1 MSVLQKMTLIA
12 GIISRQQNQVVS
24 DSACDALKRLISRN
38 PADEVNV
45 FRDERSCIVKV
56 DVGAYGEPGFK
67 ADESGALTVLAGEP
81 LLDLDGEGA
90 WQSRE
95 HDAALIHD
103 GCKRSDWDVLKTAQ
117 GVFCAAHYQP
127 ASGALSLIADKLGL
141 RPIYYW
147 MDDRFVVFSSALRI
161 LEGFGEIPKKMDVRA
176 VTEIVGLG
184 VPLGSRTPYANI
196 FTLKA
201 AEVVQVTEQKIS
213 RQHYWRWDNIAP
225 SDEPEEKLLAEL
237 YHRFEIAV
245 ARRNRRDTTTIAYL
259 SGGLDSRCVVAALHS
274 EQTRVHTF
282 NFARPHTQ
290 DQIFG
295 LDFARQ
301 VDAIHE
307 EVPKE
312 PGDHVPDYSSLM
324 AQVWN
329 ASKHRKGY
337 PAERPALVW
346 SGEGGSVALGHVH
359 INEKIVELM
368 RAGQIEEA
376 IETYIEREYVYVSS
390 KLFRP
395 KVFSNLAGLIN
406 KGIREELDELHAED
420 PARSFYLFLMLN
432 DQRRKLARHFENI
445 DLHRLEF
452 QLPFFDSAFL
462 AAIVA
467 LPIDLCLRHKFY
479 VKWLKHFHPSV
490 TSVPWQAY
498 PNHEPCPLP
507 VPEGLAYQW
516 AKEYQ
521 AAERATQKQRLMRQA
536 AEILRAADFPGE
548 ILSRRNLR
556 LATWIHSTGWRDYEH
571 IIEAARIFHTYWK
584 KSDGEYALP

>member
-1 MSVLQKMTLIA
+1 MTLIA
-12 GIISRQQNQVVS
+12 GIISRNRNQPVS
-24 DSACDALKRLISRN
+24 DSACDALKKLISRN
-38 PADEVNV
+38 PADEVSM

-67 ADESGALTVLAGEP
+67 VGEDGTLTVLAGEP
-81 LLDLDGEGA
+81 LIGLDSESA
-90 WQSRE
+90 WRSRE
-95 HDAALIHD
+95 NDVALIHD
-103 GCKRSDWDVLKTAQ
+103 GCVRSDWEVLKTAQ
-117 GVFCAAHYQP
+117 GVFCAAQYQP
-127 ASGALSLIADKLGL
+127 ASGALSLFTDKLGL

-147 MDDRFVVFSSALRI
+147 LDDSCVVFASALRI
-161 LEGFGEIPKKMDVRA
+161 LEGLSRIPKKMDIRA

-196 FTLKA
+196 FALKA
-201 AEVVQVTEQKIS
+201 AEVVSITEQQVS
-213 RQHYWRWDNIAP
+213 RSHYWRWDDIPP
-225 SDEPEEKLLAEL
+225 SDETEEKLLQEL
-237 YHRFEIAV
+237 YHRFENAV
-245 ARRNRRDTTTIAYL
+245 ARRNRRDTTTISYL

-274 EQTRVHTF
+274 KQVRVHTF

-312 PGDHVPDYSSLM
+312 QGDHVPDYSSLM
-324 AQVWN
+324 AQVWS
-329 ASKHRKGY
+329 ASKHRKDY
-337 PAERPALVW
+337 PAERPSLVW

-359 INEKIVELM
+359 LNEKIVGLM
-368 RAGQIEEA
+368 RAGAIDEA
-376 IETYIEREYVYVSS
+376 IETYLKQEYVYVSP

-395 KVFSNLAGLIN
+395 KVFPELAGLIK
-406 KGIREELDELHAED
+406 KGIHEELANLHAQD
-420 PARSFYLFLMLN
+420 PARSFYLFLLLN

-462 AAIVA
+462 ASIVA
-467 LPIDLCLRHKFY
+467 IPIDLCLRHKFY

-490 TSVPWQAY
+490 ASVPWQAY

-507 VPEGLAYQW
+507 VPQGLAYQW
-516 AKEYQ
+516 AEEYQ
-521 AAERATQKQRLMRQA
+521 TAERATQKQRLMRQA
-536 AEILRAADFPGE
+536 TTLLHAADFPDKL
-548 ILSRRNLR
+548 LSKRTLR

-571 IIEAARIFHTYWK
+571 IIEAAQIYHTYWK
-584 KSDGEYALP
+584 KCGGEYALP